1 MIKDRKKIIHI
12 AEGKLRKEKNL
23 LINTCGNTFQTLFHC
38 SPLFFLFRIR
48 IEPNQKLL
56 SRKCTMV
63 KKTIPKLIIFIFQRY
78 KRMKKKLP
86 RMKTKKIKL
95 NVALPSRQRWHENK
109 TKRTKNEHACTIPNV
124 IVYYT

>member
-12 AEGKLRKEKNL
+12 AEGKLRKEKKSPYKYVRQHFSNPFSL
-23 LINTCGNTFQTLFHC
+23 LA
-38 SPLFFLFRIR
+38 LFFLFRIR

-78 KRMKKKLP
+78 KRMKKK
-86 RMKTKKIKL
+86 TS
-95 NVALPSRQRWHENK
+95 ADENE
-109 TKRTKNEHACTIPNV
+109 KN
-124 IVYYT
+124 